1 MRKKFFSIFCLSAL
15 AVFFGYRQVRASL
28 WDGKSHLNL
37 VLISSAAEAKN
48 TFVISLEPGKSLN
61 ILVLPDNL
69 YLEVPYGYGQY
80 QLGSIYP
87 LGELEGQ
94 AGKLM
99 KATIQQ
105 SLAIP
110 VEAYLKLS
118 QNCFGQE
125 PAECCLEALKGR
137 GETDLS
143 RWDLFRLWLKIKELR
158 QDEMSR
164 VNLIETASLKELELP
179 DGTVVL
185 ETESTLMDSL
195 VKKFFSDRRVRD
207 EALKIEI
214 LNATKYGGVA
224 NEVARLLDNT
234 GGVVIGINNAEV
246 KSQKS
251 KIKSQDEKIKNSYT
265 VKKLEKILGIETE
278 AGEMTDSRA
287 DILIILGED
296 YYQRWHQSL

>member
-1 MRKKFFSIFCLSAL
+1 MRKKFFSIFFLSAL
-15 AVFFGYRQVRASL
+15 AVFFGYQQVRASL

-48 TFVISLEPGKSLN
+48 AFVISLEPEKSLN

-69 YLEVPYGYGQY
+69 YLEVPSGYGQY

-94 AGKLM
+94 AGELM

-125 PAECCLEALKGR
+125 PAGCCLAALKGR

-158 QDEMSR
+158 QDEINR
-164 VNLIETASLKELELP
+164 VNLTETATLKELELP

-185 ETESTLMDSL
+185 ETEITQIDSL
-195 VKKFFSDRRVRD
+195 VKKFFSDRRVRE

-224 NEVARLLDNT
+224 NEVARLLNNI
-234 GGVVIGINNAEV
+234 GGAVISVANSENQI
-246 KSQKS
+246 QKS
-251 KIKSQDEKIKNSYT
+251 KLKIQNEGMKNLYT
-265 VKKLEKILGIETE
+265 VKKIEKILGIEAE
-278 AGEMTDSRA
+278 AGEMADSRA
-287 DILIILGED
+287 DLVIILGVD
-296 YYQRWHQSL
+296 YYQRWHQ

>member
-1 MRKKFFSIFCLSAL
+1 MRKKFFSIFFLSAL
-15 AVFFGYRQVRASL
+15 AAFFGYRQVRASL

-37 VLISSAAEAKN
+37 VLISSAVEAKN
-48 TFVISLEPGKSLN
+48 ALVISLEPEKSLN

-118 QNCFGQE
+118 RNCSGQE
-125 PAECCLEALKGR
+125 PAGCCLEALKGR

-143 RWDLFRLWLKIKELR
+143 RWDLFRLWLKIKQLR
-158 QDEMSR
+158 QDEASR
-164 VNLIETASLKELELP
+164 VNLIETSILKELELP

-185 ETESTLMDSL
+185 KTESTLMDNL

-214 LNATKYGGVA
+214 LNATKYVGVA
-224 NEVARLLDNT
+224 NEVARLLDNI

-265 VKKLEKILGIETE
+265 VKKLEKILGIEAET
-278 AGEMTDSRA
+278 GEMGDSRA
-287 DILIILGED
+287 DLLIILGED
-296 YYQRWHQSL
+296 YYQRWHH